1 MSNKVMVTVLK
12 YFFYFFFLCV
22 GFISMFIF
30 ASFSLSDFYEFS
42 YRMPAFSEKEK
53 IMIEKVRQNEID
65 EGNFSFFN
73 WVGYK
78 VEKNDLGYLVYM
90 YPGDGD
96 NASLKMFLFAMTN
109 KICCGQKKYQLDH
122 EGNIISNKK
131 ENKKDYPLD
140 SSILVDTRDGNR
152 YRTKEIF
159 NRVWMLD
166 NLNYKP
172 EEASEYELY
181 VIQNKI
187 WHYKKKKLSF
197 CPEYKES
204 NCRKY
209 GRLYDY
215 ETAISVCP
223 EGWRNPTYEEWES
236 LNTFRDSSFVEENA
250 GKMEMN
256 YNGEYELIDKEKS
269 SYWWALVDSTKEL
282 LHSLY
287 VFSYDT
293 KENKIRPSSTPCFGL
308 ASVRCIKK

>member
-65 EGNFSFFN
+65 EG
-73 WVGYK
+73 
-78 VEKNDLGYLVYM
+78 
-90 YPGDGD
+90 

-187 WHYKKKKLSF
+187 WHYKKR
-197 CPEYKES
+197 
-204 NCRKY
+204 NCRFAQNTRNLIVESMAVFMIM
-209 GRLYDY
+209 RL
-215 ETAISVCP
+215 
-223 EGWRNPTYEEWES
+223 
-236 LNTFRDSSFVEENA
+236 L
-250 GKMEMN
+250 
-256 YNGEYELIDKEKS
+256 
-269 SYWWALVDSTKEL
+269 
-282 LHSLY
+282 
-287 VFSYDT
+287 
-293 KENKIRPSSTPCFGL
+293 
-308 ASVRCIKK
+308 